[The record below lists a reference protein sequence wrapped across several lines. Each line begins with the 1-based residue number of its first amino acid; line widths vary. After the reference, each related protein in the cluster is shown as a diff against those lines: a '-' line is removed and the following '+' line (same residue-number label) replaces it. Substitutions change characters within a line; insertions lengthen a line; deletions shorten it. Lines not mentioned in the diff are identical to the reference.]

1 MLGRAELATRGPAQ
15 PPKAGVCLKPHNS
28 VCDVIA
34 LLKPVQHGTEQNR
47 DFIRGSRQ
55 WLSNRD
61 QQRADPP
68 PSRYVSKGPGS
79 TMLTA
84 ISLSERP
91 ETPPSP
97 SSTVPFLRDSDYVD
111 RQALL
116 ERVREKCSIPASR
129 TALVGLGGV
138 G

>member
-1 MLGRAELATRGPAQ
+1 MKMMHQECLAELSWATREMSGPAQ
-15 PPKAGVCLKPHNS
+15 PPKAVVCLKPHNS

-68 PSRYVSKGPGS
+68 PAWYVSKGPSS

-84 ISLSERP
+84 SSPVRATRDTTKSVVYRSL
-91 ETPPSP
+91 PPRS
-97 SSTVPFLRDSDYVD
+97 
-111 RQALL
+111 
-116 ERVREKCSIPASR
+116 
-129 TALVGLGGV
+129 
-138 G
+138 